1 MKNRLAWLGLTLAT
15 SLSACTKN
23 ILDSAA
29 VPVDPIQGPE
39 PVFSLVTATC
49 SEGGEVFVSAQEVAP
64 QDDGRAQVALYRDSE
79 FLGTWELRS
88 QDHGLYLRALSAD
101 LVGADCRTE
110 TLYAAVTS
118 SSGGGETVHVT
129 AESDRRMK
137 TAQ

>member
-39 PVFSLVTATC
+39 PVFNLVTATC
-49 SEGGEVFVSAQEVAP
+49 SEGGEVFVSAQEAAP
-64 QDDGRAQVALYRDSE
+64 QDEGRAQAALYRDSE

-88 QDHGLYLRALSAD
+88 QDNGLYLRALSAD

-118 SSGGGETVHVT
+118 SSGGGETVHVI
-129 AESDRRMK
+129 AE
-137 TAQ
+137 